1 MSTAAAESMLADT
14 ARITASRR
22 GSNTVPG
29 VGAGCTRGDTT
40 ARSAAA
46 IAQRWRGSWGI
57 LHGLAELRRTE
68 CESVSI
74 STTYPIARCACQS
87 RRRVA
92 IGIAVSARRS
102 LPRRR
107 SSCALCSIR
116 SPAERRRPWSPGGE
130 SSPVDSA
137 PPISAASSPPSTPVD
152 EGGQRAL
159 SPDRRRTLAPP
170 AAAGH
175 WANLPPMLPGALA
188 ASAAAP
194 PRTARSAGT
203 ARLEAPLVAGAERE
217 GQQRGSLVEDARTE
231 EAVAAAGCFGAV
243 EALQFGGDVC
253 ADTCCGGK
261 CACC

>member
-29 VGAGCTRGDTT
+29 
-40 ARSAAA
+40 
-46 IAQRWRGSWGI
+46 
-57 LHGLAELRRTE
+57 
-68 CESVSI
+68 
-74 STTYPIARCACQS
+74 S

-137 PPISAASSPPSTPVD
+137 PPISAASSPPSTPVGD
-152 EGGQRAL
+152 SSARRGG
-159 SPDRRRTLAPP
+159 TK
-170 AAAGH
+170 
-175 WANLPPMLPGALA
+175 GAV
-188 ASAAAP
+188 
-194 PRTARSAGT
+194 ARSPKDAGT
-203 ARLEAPLVAGAERE
+203 TGGGRLLGQPPTDASRGAGS
-217 GQQRGSLVEDARTE
+217 QRGGTSADRAFSGYGSTRGATCGWCGTRR
-231 EAVAAAGCFGAV
+231 AAEGK
-243 EALQFGGDVC
+243 FGGGC
-253 ADTCCGGK
+253 ADGGGGGS
-261 CACC
+261 CWLFWSSGGTAVWWRRMCRHLLRREMRLLLMLGVVLVR